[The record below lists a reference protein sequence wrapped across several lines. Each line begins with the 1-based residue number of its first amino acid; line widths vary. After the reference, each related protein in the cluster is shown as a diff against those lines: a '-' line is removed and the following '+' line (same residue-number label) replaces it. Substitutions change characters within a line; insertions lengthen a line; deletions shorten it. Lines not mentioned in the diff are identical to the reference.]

1 MMKLNSVGIGT
12 RILNFLV
19 DIILIFLLA
28 YVAFKIHKWYVFYYK
43 ITYLN
48 FGWFFFGTMFFYY
61 LLLETIFAKTPG
73 KWLTQTKVVNL
84 YGNKPSFLAITIR
97 SITRITIID
106 IFFIPFL
113 DKTLHDYLSKTN
125 VIEA

>member
-1 MMKLNSVGIGT
+1 
-12 RILNFLV
+12 
-19 DIILIFLLA
+19 
-28 YVAFKIHKWYVFYYK
+28 
-43 ITYLN
+43 TYLN